1 MKGKNVTIFGLGAIG
16 GFIGGNVFA
25 FYKMLHSKRIRK
37 ALTDIVADKIE
48 TVLYGEEC
56 HSPKNNSRVS
66 YSYYHKNKN
75 IRNKSGF
82 VLEDILFGTE
92 SDALSVLSSMKE
104 IIVNCGCVSI
114 ADYYDLA
121 GLPSNVYTN
130 TKYGWLDL
138 KDAKV
143 IDSMDAKVIDSMD
156 GYKISL
162 PKVLI
167 LN

>member
-75 IRNKSGF
+75 IRNKTDVF
-82 VLEDILFGTE
+82 RLLTITIWL
-92 SDALSVLSSMKE
+92 
-104 IIVNCGCVSI
+104 
-114 ADYYDLA
+114 
-121 GLPSNVYTN
+121 VYQAMCIQTLN
-130 TKYGWLDL
+130 
-138 KDAKV
+138 
-143 IDSMDAKVIDSMD
+143 MD
-156 GYKISL
+156 G
-162 PKVLI
+162 
-167 LN
+167 

>member
-56 HSPKNNSRVS
+56 HSP
-66 YSYYHKNKN
+66 
-75 IRNKSGF
+75 
-82 VLEDILFGTE
+82 
-92 SDALSVLSSMKE
+92 SSMKE
-104 IIVNCGCVSI
+104 IIVNYGCVSI

-143 IDSMDAKVIDSMD
+143 IDSMD

>member
-56 HSPKNNSRVS
+56 HSPMNNSRVS
-66 YSYYHKNKN
+66 YSYYHKN

-92 SDALSVLSSMKE
+92 SDALSVLSSTKE
-104 IIVNCGCVSI
+104 IIVNYGCVSI

-143 IDSMDAKVIDSMD
+143 IDSMD

-162 PKVLI
+162 PKALI

>member
-1 MKGKNVTIFGLGAIG
+1 M
-16 GFIGGNVFA
+16 
-25 FYKMLHSKRIRK
+25 
-37 ALTDIVADKIE
+37 
-48 TVLYGEEC
+48 
-56 HSPKNNSRVS
+56 
-66 YSYYHKNKN
+66 
-75 IRNKSGF
+75 
-82 VLEDILFGTE
+82 EDILFGTE

-104 IIVNCGCVSI
+104 IIVNYGCVSI

-143 IDSMDAKVIDSMD
+143 IDSMD

>member
-1 MKGKNVTIFGLGAIG
+1 MKGKNVTILSLGAIG

-48 TVLYGEEC
+48 TILYGEEFY
-56 HSPKNNSRVS
+56 PQKNNSKIS
-66 YSYYHKNKN
+66 YSYYRENKN
-75 IRNKSGF
+75 THNKSGF
-82 VLEDILFGTE
+82 VLEDVLFGTE
-92 SDALSVLSSMKE
+92 TDALAALSSMKE
-104 IIVNCGCVSI
+104 IIVNYGCVSI

-121 GLPSNVYTN
+121 GVSGNVYTN
-130 TKYGWLDL
+130 TKYGWVDL

-143 IDSMDAKVIDSMD
+143 INSMD

-162 PKVLI
+162 PRVLF
-167 LN
+167 LK

>member
-56 HSPKNNSRVS
+56 YPQKNNSRVS

-82 VLEDILFGTE
+82 VLEDILFETE

-104 IIVNCGCVSI
+104 IIVNYGCVSI

-143 IDSMDAKVIDSMD
+143 IDSMDR
-156 GYKISL
+156 YKISL
-162 PKVLI
+162 PKVLV

>member
-1 MKGKNVTIFGLGAIG
+1 MEKNVIPQRTIQG
-16 GFIGGNVFA
+16 
-25 FYKMLHSKRIRK
+25 Y
-37 ALTDIVADKIE
+37 LTATI
-48 TVLYGEEC
+48 T
-56 HSPKNNSRVS
+56 
-66 YSYYHKNKN
+66 KNKTRF
-75 IRNKSGF
+75 IAYVF

-104 IIVNCGCVSI
+104 IIVNYGCVSI

-143 IDSMDAKVIDSMD
+143 IDSMD

>member
-56 HSPKNNSRVS
+56 YPQKNNSRVS
-66 YSYYHKNKN
+66 YNYYRKNKN
-75 IRNKSGF
+75 IRDKSGF
-82 VLEDILFGTE
+82 ILEDILFGTE

-104 IIVNCGCVSI
+104 IIVNYGYVSI

-121 GLPSNVYTN
+121 GVSGNVYTN

-143 IDSMDAKVIDSMD
+143 INSMD

-162 PKVLI
+162 PKVLV

>member
-1 MKGKNVTIFGLGAIG
+1 MEKNVIPQRTIQGYLTATITKTKTYAI
-16 GFIGGNVFA
+16 N
-25 FYKMLHSKRIRK
+25 R
-37 ALTDIVADKIE
+37 
-48 TVLYGEEC
+48 
-56 HSPKNNSRVS
+56 
-66 YSYYHKNKN
+66 
-75 IRNKSGF
+75 

-104 IIVNCGCVSI
+104 IIVNYGCVSI

-121 GLPSNVYTN
+121 GPPSNVYTN

-143 IDSMDAKVIDSMD
+143 IDSMD

>member
-56 HSPKNNSRVS
+56 HPPKNNSRVS

-82 VLEDILFGTE
+82 V
-92 SDALSVLSSMKE
+92 KE
-104 IIVNCGCVSI
+104 IIVNYGCVSI

-121 GLPSNVYTN
+121 GVLSNVYIN

-138 KDAKV
+138 KDAK
-143 IDSMDAKVIDSMD
+143 AIDSMD

-162 PKVLI
+162 PKVLV

>member
-1 MKGKNVTIFGLGAIG
+1 MSFPKEQFKGILQLLSQKQN
-16 GFIGGNVFA
+16 
-25 FYKMLHSKRIRK
+25 R
-37 ALTDIVADKIE
+37 
-48 TVLYGEEC
+48 
-56 HSPKNNSRVS
+56 
-66 YSYYHKNKN
+66 
-75 IRNKSGF
+75 RNKSDF

-104 IIVNCGCVSI
+104 IIINYGCVSI

-121 GLPSNVYTN
+121 GVSNNVYTN

-143 IDSMDAKVIDSMD
+143 IDSMD

>member
-56 HSPKNNSRVS
+56 HSPMNNSRVS
-66 YSYYHKNKN
+66 YSYYHKN

-92 SDALSVLSSMKE
+92 SDALSVLSSMEE
-104 IIVNCGCVSI
+104 IIVNYGCVSI

-143 IDSMDAKVIDSMD
+143 IDSMD

-162 PKVLI
+162 PKALI

>member
-56 HSPKNNSRVS
+56 HSPMNNSRVS
-66 YSYYHKNKN
+66 YSYYHKN

-104 IIVNCGCVSI
+104 IIVNYGCVSI

-138 KDAKV
+138 KDT
-143 IDSMDAKVIDSMD
+143 KVIDSMD

-162 PKVLI
+162 PKALI

>member
-1 MKGKNVTIFGLGAIG
+1 M
-16 GFIGGNVFA
+16 
-25 FYKMLHSKRIRK
+25 
-37 ALTDIVADKIE
+37 
-48 TVLYGEEC
+48 
-56 HSPKNNSRVS
+56 
-66 YSYYHKNKN
+66 
-75 IRNKSGF
+75 
-82 VLEDILFGTE
+82 FGTE

-104 IIVNCGCVSI
+104 IIVNYGCVSI

-121 GLPSNVYTN
+121 GLPGNVYTN

-143 IDSMDAKVIDSMD
+143 IDSMD

>member
-1 MKGKNVTIFGLGAIG
+1 
-16 GFIGGNVFA
+16 
-25 FYKMLHSKRIRK
+25 MLHSKRIRK

-56 HSPKNNSRVS
+56 HSPMNNSRVS
-66 YSYYHKNKN
+66 YSYYHKN

-104 IIVNCGCVSI
+104 IIVNYGCISI

-143 IDSMDAKVIDSMD
+143 IDSMD

-162 PKVLI
+162 PKALI

>member
-1 MKGKNVTIFGLGAIG
+1 M
-16 GFIGGNVFA
+16 FA

-56 HSPKNNSRVS
+56 HSPMNNSRVS
-66 YSYYHKNKN
+66 YSYHHKN

-104 IIVNCGCVSI
+104 IIVNYGCVSI

-143 IDSMDAKVIDSMD
+143 IDSMD

-162 PKVLI
+162 PKALI

>member
-56 HSPKNNSRVS
+56 HSPKNNS
-66 YSYYHKNKN
+66 
-75 IRNKSGF
+75 SGF

-104 IIVNCGCVSI
+104 IIVNYGCVSI

-143 IDSMDAKVIDSMD
+143 IDSMD

>member
-1 MKGKNVTIFGLGAIG
+1 MDLSEG
-16 GFIGGNVFA
+16 
-25 FYKMLHSKRIRK
+25 MCLHFTKCYIPKRIRK

-104 IIVNCGCVSI
+104 IIVNYGCVSI

-143 IDSMDAKVIDSMD
+143 IDSMD

>member
-48 TVLYGEEC
+48 TVLYEEEC

-104 IIVNCGCVSI
+104 IRQIDFRFIKMVSHMHHQKEKRKSPRQ
-114 ADYYDLA
+114 DP
-121 GLPSNVYTN
+121 LPFANN
-130 TKYGWLDL
+130 
-138 KDAKV
+138 
-143 IDSMDAKVIDSMD
+143 
-156 GYKISL
+156 
-162 PKVLI
+162 LI
-167 LN
+167 

>member
-1 MKGKNVTIFGLGAIG
+1 MKGKNVTILSLGAIG

-56 HSPKNNSRVS
+56 HSPMNNSRVS
-66 YSYYHKNKN
+66 YSYYHKN

-104 IIVNCGCVSI
+104 IIVNYGCVSI

-143 IDSMDAKVIDSMD
+143 IDSMD

-162 PKVLI
+162 PKALI

>member
-104 IIVNCGCVSI
+104 IIVNYGCVSI

-143 IDSMDAKVIDSMD
+143 IDSMD
-156 GYKISL
+156 G
-162 PKVLI
+162 
-167 LN
+167 

>member
-1 MKGKNVTIFGLGAIG
+1 MKYKNVAIFGFGAIG

-48 TVLYGEEC
+48 TVLYGKDF
-56 HSPKNNSRVS
+56 HPQKNNSKVS
-66 YSYYHKNKN
+66 YNYYRENKN
-75 IRNKSGF
+75 TRNKSSF
-82 VLEDILFGTE
+82 VLEDVLFGTE
-92 SDALSVLSSMKE
+92 SDALAVLSSMKE
-104 IIVNCGCVSI
+104 IIVNYGCVSI

-121 GLPSNVYTN
+121 GVSGNVYTN
-130 TKYGWLDL
+130 TQYGWLDL
-138 KDAKV
+138 K
-143 IDSMDAKVIDSMD
+143 DAKVIDSMD

-162 PKVLI
+162 PKVLV

>member
-56 HSPKNNSRVS
+56 HSP
-66 YSYYHKNKN
+66 
-75 IRNKSGF
+75 
-82 VLEDILFGTE
+82 
-92 SDALSVLSSMKE
+92 
-104 IIVNCGCVSI
+104 SI

-143 IDSMDAKVIDSMD
+143 IDSMD

>member
-1 MKGKNVTIFGLGAIG
+1 M
-16 GFIGGNVFA
+16 
-25 FYKMLHSKRIRK
+25 
-37 ALTDIVADKIE
+37 
-48 TVLYGEEC
+48 
-56 HSPKNNSRVS
+56 
-66 YSYYHKNKN
+66 
-75 IRNKSGF
+75 
-82 VLEDILFGTE
+82 
-92 SDALSVLSSMKE
+92 
-104 IIVNCGCVSI
+104 I

-143 IDSMDAKVIDSMD
+143 IDSMD

-162 PKVLI
+162 PKVLV

>member
-104 IIVNCGCVSI
+104 IIVNYGCVSI

-121 GLPSNVYTN
+121 GLPSNVYIN

-138 KDAKV
+138 K
-143 IDSMDAKVIDSMD
+143 DAKVIDSMD